1 MLNLKYFTRL
11 LVLALTLDMT
21 ALTVSAAARYDFITS
36 DLCFK
41 VLSNQGKTVSV
52 VGYNPYQAEPQMLS
66 IPSNVTWNN
75 NVYTVTEVGP
85 HAFEHF
91 YIETLYLPSDIARI
105 GEYAF
110 SYCPYLKS
118 VTLPANLKTIGEG
131 AFKYCKLIPSLTLP
145 EGVDSIGVGAFAGC
159 KRLESL
165 RIPDSVTFLG
175 DIAFQFCD
183 GLSSVKLGR
192 NIQRIGQQAFGYCSS
207 LSEITIPN
215 SVKVIDD
222 LTFSGCI

>member
-1 MLNLKYFTRL
+1 MFNYKSIISL
-11 LVLALTLDMT
+11 LILALTLDMS

-41 VLSNQGKTVSV
+41 VLSNQDKTVSV

-110 SYCPYLKS
+110 SNCPYLKS
-118 VTLPANLKTIGEG
+118 VTLPVNLKTIGEG
-131 AFKYCKLIPSLTLP
+131 AFNYCNLIKKYVFLEFVYHCLLCSAYYFLFC
-145 EGVDSIGVGAFAGC
+145 SI
-159 KRLESL
+159 LWL
-165 RIPDSVTFLG
+165 
-175 DIAFQFCD
+175 
-183 GLSSVKLGR
+183 
-192 NIQRIGQQAFGYCSS
+192 
-207 LSEITIPN
+207 
-215 SVKVIDD
+215 
-222 LTFSGCI
+222 

>member
-11 LVLALTLDMT
+11 LVLALTLDMS

-41 VLSNQGKTVSV
+41 VLSNQNKTVSI

-110 SYCPYLKS
+110 CECSYLKS

-131 AFKYCKLIPSLTLP
+131 AFWKCRITSLIIP
-145 EGVDSIGVGAFAGC
+145 EGVDSIEASAFHGC
-159 KRLESL
+159 RELESL
-165 RIPDSVTFLG
+165 KIPDSVTFLG
-175 DIAFQFCD
+175 EGAFQFCD

-222 LTFSGCI
+222 LTFVGCI